1 MFMVMELS
9 GAVGILL
16 RFMGV
21 LCGILAVFALI
32 KNTDKKVFDV
42 KKWIVLALILESCYF
57 LLLLPAGFLLAG
69 FSGFEPI
76 NTLLKNTILGIDY
89 LLMIVCTAPFL
100 GILAVKLYKFRGGSE
115 VFKEWKW
122 VGAAFVGYI
131 VALWANSVLKWFDM
145 TLAEGFSF
153 FTSGI
158 RAIGALNAFV
168 LMSLALGFSVYV
180 AFLLI
185 KGNIRSAFK
194 WAGLVLV
201 LVGLHF
207 LIFVIYS
214 YLVGIESFLMLA
226 EIWTIP
232 LLGLGLTMLWT
243 RSKPEKTV

>member
-1 MFMVMELS
+1 MVMELS

-16 RFMGV
+16 RFVGV
-21 LCGILAVFALI
+21 LCGIFAVFILI
-32 KNTDKKVFDV
+32 RNTDKKIFSV

-57 LLLLPAGFLLAG
+57 LLLLPSGFLLAG
-69 FSGFEPI
+69 LSGARVM
-76 NTLLKNTILGIDY
+76 LGVDY
-89 LLMIVCTAPFL
+89 LLMIALTAPFL
-100 GILAVKLYKFRGGSE
+100 GVLAVKLYRFRGGSE

-131 VALWANSVLKWFDM
+131 AALWANSVLKWFDM

-185 KGNIRSAFK
+185 KGNIQSAFK
-194 WAGLVLV
+194 WGGLVLA

-207 LIFVIYS
+207 LVFVIYS

-243 RSKPEKTV
+243 HSKPEKSV